1 MDDHVRFSGTKY
13 EKGNNTNN
21 GNHYKCGE
29 NCSKYGVVPRA
40 PPKFIGKDPDFPGL
54 FTQST
59 LYEKSD

>member
-40 PPKFIGKDPDFPGL
+40 PP
-54 FTQST
+54 S
-59 LYEKSD
+59 S